1 MKYSVTLFAKMID
14 TLCEDL
20 QQEGHGA
27 KFEDFV
33 IPSLLLVDHVAVL
46 AESKKEM
53 SKMLMVVEEFRK
65 RNRLSLSK
73 KKNKILIVIGRG
85 QHYRMGNWRMKID
98 ITNQYT
104 Y

>member
-1 MKYSVTLFAKMID
+1 MLFAKMVD

-20 QQEGHGA
+20 QQEGHGL
-27 KFEDFV
+27 KFEGFV
-33 IPSLLLVDHVAVL
+33 IPSLLLVDHEPVL

-73 KKNKILIVIGRG
+73 KKTKL
-85 QHYRMGNWRMKID
+85 
-98 ITNQYT
+98 
-104 Y
+104 